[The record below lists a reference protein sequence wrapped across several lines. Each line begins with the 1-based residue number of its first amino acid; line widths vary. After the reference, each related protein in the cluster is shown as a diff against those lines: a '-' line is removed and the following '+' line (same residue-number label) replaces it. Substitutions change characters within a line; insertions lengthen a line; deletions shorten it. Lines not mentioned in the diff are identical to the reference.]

1 MKHWFLFV
9 FGIYYLMSESVS
21 ERKDRESNACL
32 RMFVLMT
39 ERLYGIRHCT
49 FNVHSLIHFVQS
61 VINTGPLWATSTF
74 VFEGYN
80 RTLIRCFHG
89 TQKVGFQICETF
101 SLMKVMTELA
111 VSCMEEN
118 TDVSVLYTSLAS
130 RHTKS
135 KCTNVLSNNL
145 RALGKGEQV
154 ILPPSKLL
162 AASRLTGNQVH
173 TSAIVYKRFIFHH
186 QLYTSSDYFQSAR
199 HCNCYVAFTHGVYK
213 YGRIETFLCVKLGPD
228 CMNDNGFCLC
238 DKANIILVKP
248 FSITRRPLFVDARLG
263 CSSDFLVNID
273 QHADNPNICI
283 YPGDIL
289 QKCIFMKT
297 DVSSYLCP
305 LPSQF
310 YWD

>member
-1 MKHWFLFV
+1 MCQQGVNGPSVVMQLPHYDSVKGICSESQHTAFLGVTRHFVGTWLDSANRAEAYYIGDQVKKLDERLQDIAPPSEITRCPRSLKTRKYWKASEWRALLFYSLVVFQGILPAVYMKHWFLFV

-21 ERKDRESNACL
+21 ERKVRESNACL

-49 FNVHSLIHFVQS
+49 FNVHSLIHFAQS
-61 VINTGPLWATSTF
+61 VINIGPLWATSTF

-80 RTLIRCFHG
+80 RTLIRCFHS

-145 RALGKGEQV
+145 HALGKGEQV

-173 TSAIVYKRFIFHH
+173 TSAIVYEI
-186 QLYTSSDYFQSAR
+186 YFSPPAVCQ
-199 HCNCYVAFTHGVYK
+199 
-213 YGRIETFLCVKLGPD
+213 
-228 CMNDNGFCLC
+228 
-238 DKANIILVKP
+238 
-248 FSITRRPLFVDARLG
+248 
-263 CSSDFLVNID
+263 
-273 QHADNPNICI
+273 Q
-283 YPGDIL
+283 
-289 QKCIFMKT
+289 
-297 DVSSYLCP
+297 
-305 LPSQF
+305 
-310 YWD
+310 